1 MSRRPLVTVLMSVHN
16 GDAFVREAVES
27 VLAQTF
33 GDFEFLLYDD
43 ASTDGTTDYL
53 MGLRDPRLSVYRN
66 EENLGL
72 TATLNRGL
80 EQAKGEYVARMD
92 ADDVCTPERL
102 ERQGKVL
109 DENLDVGLVGSSRI
123 LIDEQGDFVAAAFAT
138 PDDLGIRWK
147 CLLGN
152 PFAHPTVVLRKRV
165 LDAHGL
171 YYDESFVTAQDY
183 ELWTRLL
190 PRTRAVNLSE
200 PLLRYRLRETGGSR
214 SRKIE
219 QLENHDHI
227 AWTAIR
233 RLVPGFKIRPEGVTE
248 LRGRFGGHS
257 VREPDMDRRDPQWL
271 QCYIELLDAF
281 IEAHQHEPAAEA
293 FRERQIAGLAA
304 AGLAA

>member
-1 MSRRPLVTVLMSVHN
+1 
-16 GDAFVREAVES
+16 
-27 VLAQTF
+27 
-33 GDFEFLLYDD
+33 
-43 ASTDGTTDYL
+43 
-53 MGLRDPRLSVYRN
+53 
-66 EENLGL
+66 
-72 TATLNRGL
+72 
-80 EQAKGEYVARMD
+80 MD
-92 ADDVCTPERL
+92 ADDVCVADRL
-102 ERQGKVL
+102 ERQVKFL

-152 PFAHPTVVLRKRV
+152 PFAHPTVVIRKRV

-171 YYDESFVTAQDY
+171 RYDESFVTAQDY

-190 PRTRAVNLSE
+190 PRTRAMNISE
-200 PLLRYRLRETGGSR
+200 PLLRYRLREGGVSR

-219 QLENHDHI
+219 QLENHDRI

-257 VREPDMDRRDPQWL
+257 VREPDMDRRDAQWL
-271 QCYIELLDAF
+271 QCYMELLEAF
-281 IEAHQHEPAAEA
+281 IQAHAHEQEVEE

-304 AGLAA
+304 AA

>member
-1 MSRRPLVTVLMSVHN
+1 MSVHN
-16 GDAFVREAVES
+16 GLPFVQEAVES
-27 VLAQTF
+27 VLSQTLA
-33 GDFEFLLYDD
+33 DFEFLLFDD

-53 MGLRDPRLSVYRN
+53 MGLRDPRLSVFRN

-80 EQAKGEYVARMD
+80 EMAKGEYVARMD
-92 ADDVCTPERL
+92 ADDVCVPERL
-102 ERQGKVL
+102 ERQVKCL

-123 LIDEQGDFVAAAFAT
+123 LIDELGDFVAAAFAT

-152 PFAHPTVVLRKRV
+152 PFAHPTVVMRKHV

-171 YYDESFVTAQDY
+171 RYDEAFATAQDF

-190 PRTRAVNLSE
+190 PRTRGVNLSE
-200 PLLRYRLRETGGSR
+200 PLLRYRLREGGVSR
-214 SRKIE
+214 SRRCE
-219 QLENHDHI
+219 QLENHDRI

-257 VREPDMDRRDPQWL
+257 VREPEMDRRDPRWL
-271 QCYIELLDAF
+271 QCYMELLEAF
-281 IEAHQHEPAAEA
+281 IQAHAHEPEVEA

-304 AGLAA
+304 SGLAATA

>member
-1 MSRRPLVTVLMSVHN
+1 MPRCPLVSVLMSVHN
-16 GDAFVREAVES
+16 GLPFVQEAVES
-27 VLAQTF
+27 VLAQTLS
-33 GDFEFLLYDD
+33 DFELLLYDD
-43 ASTDGTTDYL
+43 ASSDGTTDYL
-53 MGLRDPRLSVYRN
+53 MGLRDPRLSVFRN

-80 EQAKGEYVARMD
+80 ELAKGEYVARMD
-92 ADDVCTPERL
+92 ADDVAVPERL
-102 ERQGKVL
+102 ERQVKFL
-109 DENLDVGLVGSSRI
+109 EENLDVGLVGSSRI
-123 LIDEQGDFVAAAFAT
+123 LIDERGDFIAAAFAT

-152 PFAHPTVVLRKRV
+152 PFAHPTVVIRKRV

-171 YYDESFVTAQDY
+171 RYDEGFITAQDY

-190 PRTRAVNLSE
+190 PRTRGVNLSE
-200 PLLRYRLRETGGSR
+200 PLLRYRLRDAGLSR
-214 SRKIE
+214 SRRTE
-219 QLENHDHI
+219 QLENHDRI

-271 QCYIELLDAF
+271 QCYMELLDTF
-281 IEAHQHEPAAEA
+281 IRTHEHEPDVEA

-304 AGLAA
+304 AA